1 MVDKTVVKMGL
12 LLVILTSLIGF
23 WQWDRHNAY
32 RGGYDAGKAE
42 QLAQYQAA
50 EEAARIE
57 LGEAV
62 EEKKH
67 WQQVA
72 IELQSRPPIT
82 VTKYVT
88 KIIENNPDC
97 TVING
102 FSELWNAA
110 RANYS
115 SGGNPG
121 N

>member
-12 LLVILTSLIGF
+12 LLVILMSLIGF
-23 WQWDRHNAY
+23 WQWDHHNTY
-32 RGGYDAGKAE
+32 QSGYNAGKAE

-72 IELQSRPPIT
+72 IELQNKKP
-82 VTKYVT
+82 VVVVKYVT

-97 TVING
+97 SNIVG

-110 RANYS
+110 GAD
-115 SGGNPG
+115 SGN
-121 N
+121 

>member
-32 RGGYDAGKAE
+32 RGGYDAAKAE
-42 QLAQYQAA
+42 ALAEYQAA
-50 EEAARIE
+50 DAKARDV
-57 LGEAV
+57 LAEAV
-62 EEKKH
+62 KERDH

-72 IELQSRPPIT
+72 IDLQNKKP
-82 VTKYVT
+82 VVVVKYVT

-97 TVING
+97 SNIVG

-110 RANYS
+110 GAD
-115 SGGNPG
+115 SGN
-121 N
+121 